1 MTQGNSWGFEAAL
14 GLDYWACATF
24 FGQFG
29 ITVST
34 LCGLVR
40 DGKEGPFGLY
50 RWQRTVLRWIEPRLG
65 RQHVNLALAHDV
77 ARLKQS
83 LKLLP
88 GGLS

>member
-1 MTQGNSWGFEAAL
+1 MTTGNSWSFEAAL

-34 LCGLVR
+34 LSGLVR
-40 DGKEGPFGLY
+40 DGKDGPFLLY
-50 RWQRTVLRWIEPRLG
+50 PWQRKALRWIEPRLG
-65 RQHVNLALAHDV
+65 RRHVTLALEHDV

-83 LKLLP
+83 LSLLGVKL
-88 GGLS
+88 